1 MTTAIGKLFGWSPF
15 RLLQQHM
22 GQVGKCLIKMCESL
36 DAFERGSWDQ
46 VESLAENVSTLEHEA
61 DQIKD
66 EIRHNLSR
74 RMFLPVDR
82 SRVLEIL
89 AIQDSLADRSE
100 DVCVV
105 LTIKQLKIPPR
116 MADTF
121 RTFRELNVKAVN
133 LVASIVNELDELI
146 ESGFGGAEADKVRT
160 RVREVA
166 LTEHE
171 VDIIQR
177 GLLKKLFASETD
189 LSHGDLYLWMQL
201 IHQLASL
208 SNGSENLANR
218 ILATLELK

>member
-46 VESLAENVSTLEHEA
+46 VESLAQNVSALEHEA

-146 ESGFGGAEADKVRT
+146 ESGFGGAEADKVRA

-201 IHQLASL
+201 IHELASL